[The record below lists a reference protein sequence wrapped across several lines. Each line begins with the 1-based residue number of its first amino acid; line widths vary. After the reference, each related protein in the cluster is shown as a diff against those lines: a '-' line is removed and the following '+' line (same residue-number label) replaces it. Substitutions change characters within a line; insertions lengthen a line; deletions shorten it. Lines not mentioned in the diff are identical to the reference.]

1 MQKILQ
7 WIEANPKTFG
17 SVLLIVGSLLGYNT
31 KDLDI
36 SKYVPQS
43 NTNYVKDIDELKKDV
58 SDLKESNKLIQN
70 ILEELTNKE

>member
-7 WIEANPKTFG
+7 LIEDNPKIFG
-17 SVLLIVGSLLGYNT
+17 SILLIIGSLLGYNT

-36 SKYVPQS
+36 SKYIPQS
-43 NTNYVKDIDELKKDV
+43 NTSYVKDIDELKKDV
-58 SDLKESNKLIQN
+58 SVLKENNKLIQD